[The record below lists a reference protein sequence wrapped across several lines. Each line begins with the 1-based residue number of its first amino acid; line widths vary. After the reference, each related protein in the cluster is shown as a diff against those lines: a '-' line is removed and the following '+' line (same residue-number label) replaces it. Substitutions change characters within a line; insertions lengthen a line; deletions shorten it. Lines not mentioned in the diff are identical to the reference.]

1 MVSSPHRLV
10 SSMKG
15 GEQILSSGDRGD
27 ACQHACLGATHGPL
41 PRTDPPPRWTILKAP
56 ARLT

>member
-1 MVSSPHRLV
+1 MSSPHRLV

-41 PRTDPPPRWTILKAP
+41 PGTDSPPRGTILKAP
-56 ARLT
+56 AHPT